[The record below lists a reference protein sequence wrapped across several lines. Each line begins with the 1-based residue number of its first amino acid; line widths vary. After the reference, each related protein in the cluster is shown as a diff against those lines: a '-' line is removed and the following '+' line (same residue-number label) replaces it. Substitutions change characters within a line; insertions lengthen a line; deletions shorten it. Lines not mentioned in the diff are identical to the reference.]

1 MAASFIRYV
10 WNAVAGRFISPGGQ
24 FVSFASVRSDL
35 DRALDGASQD
45 AAAIANLYA
54 SGTIGVAEFENR
66 LQALIKETQLYSSAV
81 AAGGFANIDAAALDV
96 FQQRLAEQFT
106 YLSDWMDDLAAGTA
120 QASRGMAQRAGMYAQ
135 SARNTFDV
143 TYRAGQALRG
153 FDEER
158 NILNPG
164 ESCDLCRE
172 QTALGWVPI
181 GTLIPVG
188 QRTCIS
194 NCNCVV
200 NYRSAA

>member
-1 MAASFIRYV
+1 MAASFIRYL
-10 WNAVAGRFISPGGQ
+10 WDAASGRFRGLNGQ
-24 FVSFASVRSDL
+24 FVSLANVRAAL
-35 DRALDGASQD
+35 DSALDGASQD

-81 AAGGFANIDAAALDV
+81 AAGGFANIGTAELDV
-96 FQQRLAEQFT
+96 LQQRLAEQFA
-106 YLSDWMDDLAAGTA
+106 YLSDWADDLAAGTT
-120 QASRGMAQRAGMYAQ
+120 QSTRGMAARAGMYAQ

>member
-1 MAASFIRYV
+1 VAASFIPYLFD
-10 WNAVAGRFISPGGQ
+10 ALTGRFRAANGQ
-24 FVSFASVRSDL
+24 FLSFESVRSDL
-35 DRALDGASQD
+35 DRALDGASED
-45 AAAIANLYA
+45 AAAIANAYT
-54 SGTIGVAEFENR
+54 SGSIGIAEFER
-66 LQALIKETQLYSSAV
+66 QMQQLIKNTQLYSSAV
-81 AAGGFANIDAAALDV
+81 AAGGFSNIDAAALDV

-120 QASRGMAQRAGMYAQ
+120 QSTRGMAQRAGMYAQ
-135 SARNTFDV
+135 SARNTYDV

-188 QRTCIS
+188 ERTCIS

-200 NYRSAA
+200 NYRNAA